1 MGLVFTISVYLVVW
15 WTVLFA
21 VLPIGVQS
29 YHEAGIEPPRG
40 ADPGAPVNPNMK
52 KKVITTTWVAALIFL
67 AFFLVVQFH
76 LITLPGVARVY

>member
-1 MGLVFTISVYLVVW
+1 MGPITALSIYMVVW
-15 WTVLFA
+15 WVAFIA
-21 VLPIGVQS
+21 ILPIGSQS
-29 YHEAGIEPPRG
+29 FHEAGITPPPG
-40 ADPGAPVNPNMK
+40 CDPGAPVNPNMK